1 MEGEASGFCHPLT
14 PSLPSLGDP
23 QKQAL
28 YCFAS
33 SWSVRGSDW
42 QPLCFSPC
50 EGLQLLPCP
59 LGLPGLHSSFPRPD
73 LPQLHSPKLG
83 KDEICSLIYFSPTN
97 YTHLGLGDWQPGCSL
112 LS

>member
-1 MEGEASGFCHPLT
+1 METLVASAIPLT

-28 YCFAS
+28 YCLAS

-59 LGLPGLHSSFPRPD
+59 LGLLGLHSSFPRPD
-73 LPQLHSPKLG
+73 WPQLPSP
-83 KDEICSLIYFSPTN
+83 
-97 YTHLGLGDWQPGCSL
+97 
-112 LS
+112 